1 MNTIDIKNM
10 STAERL
16 QAMELLWD
24 SLLSEEGS
32 EVDPPRWHGDVI
44 EKRKAK
50 IKNGTA
56 EFISLEELKAKRT
69 S

>member
-1 MNTIDIKNM
+1 MNIADIKKM

-16 QAMELLWD
+16 QAMEAIWD
-24 SLLSEEGS
+24 SLLYENEEIES
-32 EVDPPRWHGDVI
+32 PEWHDKII

-50 IKNGTA
+50 IKSGKA
-56 EFISLEELKAKRT
+56 KFISLSELKA

>member
-1 MNTIDIKNM
+1 MDTLKIKNM

-24 SLLSEEGS
+24 SLLGEEGS
-32 EVDPPRWHGDVI
+32 EVDSPQWHGDVI
-44 EKRKAK
+44 ENRKEK
-50 IKNGTA
+50 IKNGNA
-56 EFISLEELKAKRT
+56 EFISIEELKAKRT